1 MTQELLQTFV
11 SLSVK
16 MLDILCFIKHIY
28 RMDTHDLQI
37 LQLIQSDN
45 RRSAADI
52 GHAIG
57 LSVSA
62 VSDRL
67 RRLNGSGAIAAN
79 RAVIDPARVGMTAC
93 AFIFVDLE
101 LRADEAAFAAA
112 LRALAE
118 VQEAHHITGPH
129 SWLVKVRTRDTAALQ
144 VFLTQ
149 RLKTAPG
156 VLRTE
161 TIIALDTAKE
171 TSELAFAAPAAA
183 GEGAP

>member
-1 MTQELLQTFV
+1 MR
-11 SLSVK
+11 
-16 MLDILCFIKHIY
+16 HIY

-45 RRSAADI
+45 RRAAADI
-52 GHAIG
+52 GQAIG

-67 RRLNGSGAIAAN
+67 RRLNASGVIAAN
-79 RAVIDPARVGMTAC
+79 RAAIDPARVGMTAC

-101 LRADEAAFAAA
+101 PRADEALFAAA
-112 LRALAE
+112 LRGFPE

-144 VFLTQ
+144 VFLT
-149 RLKTAPG
+149 RHLKIVPG

-171 TSELAFAAPAAA
+171 TSELALSVPVPGALH
-183 GEGAP
+183 EGGVP

>member
-1 MTQELLQTFV
+1 MRLKRGQNR
-11 SLSVK
+11 
-16 MLDILCFIKHIY
+16 

-45 RRSAADI
+45 RRSAAEI
-52 GHAIG
+52 GQEIG

-67 RRLNGSGAIAAN
+67 RRLNASGAVVGN
-79 RAVIDPARVGMTAC
+79 RAVIEPARVGITVC

-101 LRADEAAFAAA
+101 PRADEALFAAA
-112 LRALAE
+112 LRSFAE

-129 SWLVKVRTRDTAALQ
+129 SWMVKVRVRDTAALQ
-144 VFLTQ
+144 RFLTG
-149 RLKTAPG
+149 RLKPVAG

-171 TSELAFAAPAAA
+171 TSELAFAPAP
-183 GEGAP
+183 GEAS

>member
-1 MTQELLQTFV
+1 
-11 SLSVK
+11 
-16 MLDILCFIKHIY
+16 
-28 RMDTHDLQI
+28 MDAHDLQI

-52 GHAIG
+52 GQEVG

-67 RRLNGSGAIAAN
+67 RRLNASGAIAAN
-79 RAVIDPARVGMTAC
+79 RAAIDPMRVGMTAC

-101 LRADEAAFAAA
+101 PRADEALFAAA
-112 LRALAE
+112 LRSFAE
-118 VQEAHHITGPH
+118 VQEGHHITGPH

-149 RLKTAPG
+149 RLKAVPG

-171 TSELAFAAPAAA
+171 TSELAFDVPRTAA
-183 GEGAP
+183 EGGQA

>member
-1 MTQELLQTFV
+1 
-11 SLSVK
+11 
-16 MLDILCFIKHIY
+16 
-28 RMDTHDLQI
+28 MDTHDLQI

-45 RRSAADI
+45 RRSAAEI
-52 GHAIG
+52 GHEIG

-67 RRLNGSGAIAAN
+67 RRLNASGAITAN
-79 RAVIDPARVGMTAC
+79 RAAIDPARVGITAC

-101 LRADEAAFAAA
+101 PRADEAAFADA
-112 LRALAE
+112 LRGFPE

-144 VFLTQ
+144 VFLTR
-149 RLKTAPG
+149 RLKAVPG

-171 TSELAFAAPAAA
+171 TSELAFGVP
-183 GEGAP
+183 GGGAP